1 MSDVEKISENF
12 SDNPEE
18 FRININEIINLIKRN
33 KKIIFLSG
41 FLGIVCST
49 YFALTT
55 KRSWEGQFQI
65 VLNEKSV
72 NQTAAT
78 ILGGFANLNA
88 TNELDTKVEILKSPS
103 VLLDIFKFVEDQKV
117 DTNKEKKRKL

>member
-1 MSDVEKISENF
+1 MRFLFAIS
-12 SDNPEE
+12 
-18 FRININEIINLIKRN
+18 
-33 KKIIFLSG
+33 
-41 FLGIVCST
+41 
-49 YFALTT
+49 T

-103 VLLDIFKFVEDQKV
+103 VLFDIFKFVEDQNV
-117 DTNKEKKRKL
+117 DDSKDKKEVLIYGKKI